1 MRKRGL
7 LVVFMLT
14 CLGLIGCN
22 NNGSYIDTAVDDEH
36 AEEILLSEDEDVDPD
51 EGDYTGEEGDEE
63 ATVNPEEIE
72 GIVAMVL
79 NATTYTSAVQVIAI
93 NPSTSNQTII
103 SEFDLDF
110 DKDNPYNWLGSTYCV
125 MRERFSD
132 DYTKLAVNRYLVEA
146 NEEHAGWF
154 DTDGNFF
161 DVTAAISTNTE
172 PDFFETNSARQ
183 RAIGFKNSQFV
194 FLDLIANEVYCVPVD
209 DVSASTVCKAGEDDV
224 FASLVQRP
232 IPENMHTLRLSYRID
247 ANTYIGDFNNY
258 NYSVIYNISSGETNP
273 YIPEAD
279 RYNWSGVMSPD
290 SNMVAFL
297 SAAKGAGTVNLYTM
311 SMSDKN
317 PTAIVPEP
325 NESVVVDWSMLKV
338 GYPFSEPALCGLDGI
353 FADYNHEK
361 QQCCLLEWK

>member
-22 NNGSYIDTAVDDEH
+22 NNGSYIDTGVDDEH
-36 AEEILLSEDEDVDPD
+36 AEEILLSEDEDVDPN

-63 ATVNPEEIE
+63 TTVNPEEIE

-93 NPSTSNQTII
+93 DPSTGNQAII

-110 DKDNPYNWLGSTYCV
+110 DQDNPYNWLDSTYCV

-132 DYTKLAVNRYLVEA
+132 DYTKLAVNRHLVKA
-146 NEEHAGWF
+146 HEEHAGWF
-154 DTDGNFF
+154 DTDGSFF

-172 PDFFETNSARQ
+172 PDFFDTSSVRQ

-194 FLDLIANEVYCVPVD
+194 FLDLTTNEVYCVPVD
-209 DVSASTVCKAGEDDV
+209 DVSASTVCKAGEDDA
-224 FASLVQRP
+224 FASLVQHP
-232 IPENMHTLRLSYRID
+232 TPALRLSYRID
-247 ANTYIGDFNNY
+247 ANTYIGDFDDY
-258 NYSVIYNISSGETNP
+258 NYSVIYDIGSGKANH
-273 YIPEAD
+273 YIPEAA

-297 SAAKGAGTVNLYTM
+297 SAARGGGAVNLYTM
-311 SMSDKN
+311 SMSDKS
-317 PTAIVPEP
+317 PTAIIPEP
-325 NESVVVDWSMLKV
+325 NESVVVDWSTLKV

-353 FADYNHEK
+353 FADYNNEK